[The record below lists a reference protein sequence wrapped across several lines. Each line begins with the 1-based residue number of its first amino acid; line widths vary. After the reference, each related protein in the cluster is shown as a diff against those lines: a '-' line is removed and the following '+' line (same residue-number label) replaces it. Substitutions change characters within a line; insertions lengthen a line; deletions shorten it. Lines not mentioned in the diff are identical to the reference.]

1 MNRFG
6 WMKPALVA
14 AAAIACAVPAHA
26 DETGL
31 DSIHAQQRERGRKK
45 CFVDHYHYGSSSGG
59 STKKAAMAAGIK
71 SWSDFTDF
79 EYGSDWARW
88 SMASSKSAKCTEA
101 GPGGAWSC
109 DLSARPCRRG

>member
-14 AAAIACAVPAHA
+14 AAVCAFAAPALA
-26 DETGL
+26 DETGVAA
-31 DSIHAQQRERGRKK
+31 IHAQQRESGKRT
-45 CFVDHYHYGSSSGG
+45 CFVDHYHYGSSSGK
-59 STKKAAMAAGIK
+59 SSKKAALASAIQ

-88 SMASSKSAKCTEA
+88 SLASSKSVSCS
-101 GPGGAWSC
+101 GSGSSWGC
-109 DLSARPCRRG
+109 DLNARPCRKGR